1 MYGHQ
6 GVLPRAHIHPLA
18 MPPLPSQGGAPTSA
32 STSTPSDSTSAAKPA
47 PSSVPAA
54 ALLLKKNMD
63 TLKKLPNNV
72 LRRLYTKLHTYYK
85 GDPGKLT
92 LFTMFVLVLSEM
104 PIYFFTLLDLLK
116 LKSLWKYRLHYDQT
130 ETYG

>member
-1 MYGHQ
+1 MTPG
-6 GVLPRAHIHPLA
+6 PAHHE
-18 MPPLPSQGGAPTSA
+18 MA
-32 STSTPSDSTSAAKPA
+32 SVQPGTVDAAAKAPA
-47 PSSVPAA
+47 GSAGTAQHHSVPYPTE
-54 ALLLKKNMD
+54 LTKKMD
-63 TLKKLPNNV
+63 TLKKVPPSILS
-72 LRRLYTKLHTYYK
+72 RLYTRLFKYYK

>member
-1 MYGHQ
+1 
-6 GVLPRAHIHPLA
+6 
-18 MPPLPSQGGAPTSA
+18 MPPLPSQGAAPTSA
-32 STSTPSDSTSAAKPA
+32 STSTPSDATSAAKPA
-47 PSSVPAA
+47 PSVPAA
-54 ALLLKKNMD
+54 ALHLEKNMAM
-63 TLKKLPNNV
+63 LKKLPNNI